1 MHWTSKDLILT
12 NTDSKSNLEQHQ
24 NDLIYLKWFKNEYI
38 DRLYQSFSLTPKKL
52 NLKVEFISDNY
63 KIDVKS
69 FVNMVT
75 YLKYEVLGGNF
86 NLPIDFNHES
96 KNIASEL
103 KSQKLFPLPKVPKK
117 RKAVISPTD
126 SKRSKLTYRPFGN
139 PNIISATKKGTRGGL
154 GPP

>member
-1 MHWTSKDLILT
+1 MKRI
-12 NTDSKSNLEQHQ
+12 N
-24 NDLIYLKWFKNEYI
+24 I
-38 DRLYQSFSLTPKKL
+38 TPQ
-52 NLKVEFISDNY
+52 KVEFISDNY

-117 RKAVISPTD
+117 KKSSNKSYRFKEIKTD
-126 SKRSKLTYRPFGN
+126 LQTLWES
-139 PNIISATKKGTRGGL
+139 
-154 GPP
+154 